1 VSSPNGHGN
10 KSAKQAKGRQ
20 KSGSIFSVISRI
32 SLGRPFHNE
41 ISPWALDLENDS
53 PTKRIEKAES
63 SAEFAPPSLFLRI
76 FRGPSPEFK
85 LWLLFLGVISH
96 V

>member
-1 VSSPNGHGN
+1 MDTAINPPNRPKDAKSLAPFLALFRVFRWEGHSTM
-10 KSAKQAKGRQ
+10 KLLPGR
-20 KSGSIFSVISRI
+20 
-32 SLGRPFHNE
+32 
-41 ISPWALDLENDS
+41 WDLENDS